1 MTHGIV
7 SAPQPEAVEAGTDA
21 LLNGGNAVDAAVACA
36 LVQTA
41 VDPQMCGI
49 AGFGSMHL
57 YLPERHKHLFLDFHG
72 RAPSKATP
80 DMWEDLIIKEA
91 EDGFGFILKD
101 FVNDIGYGAITTPM
115 TAVAALA
122 RSSGG

>member
-7 SAPQPEAVEAGTDA
+7 SAPQPEAVEAGANA
-21 LLNGGNAVDAAVACA
+21 LKAGGNAIDAAIASA

-57 YLPERHKHLFLDFHG
+57 FLPKLGQHLLLDFHG
-72 RAPSKATP
+72 RAPLSVTP
-80 DMWEDLIIKEA
+80 NMWQDLIEREA
-91 EDGFGFILKD
+91 EDGFGFILKGR
-101 FVNDIGYGAITTPM
+101 VNEVGYQSITSPM
-115 TAVAALA
+115 SLRAYQTAL
-122 RSSGG
+122 